1 VSVVRPRTAVTT
13 GAAAV
18 ALVVLAPTAAM
29 ACQTDNG
36 GRQGDRSAN
45 SQRQSGSEQS
55 KESEGASY
63 SNASYKSTGGD
74 EGKRSSGKSSS
85 HDSSTSKSSYDTSE
99 REKADREKADR
110 EKAQHD
116 KSSSTSKTST
126 SNTSDSKTS
135 ESTSSS
141 KTSTSKTSTSKTST
155 SKASSHG
162 GSFGVEYDKNASAD
176 KRHCAISLHT
186 AGYRAG
192 QSGTITFVGEGAT
205 KAGTLLV
212 QHKVLDGKSYRYTC
226 ADLGLSGTPQTEK
239 GWQVKVTVDAD
250 NDNEGATSRVF
261 WIKCLADAASGA
273 EAGTTSGGTTGT
285 ATGVTPNGTVATPLS
300 GTTGGAATG
309 TLGGA
314 GTSTTPATGSG
325 TAQAGA
331 TTPNST
337 FTGGSGSAAL
347 NSTPASATSNR
358 GSALPFAL
366 PFTGLP
372 LAGMLAIAGGILVAG
387 FVALRAGR
395 RRNSEI

>member
-55 KESEGASY
+55 KKSEGASY

-85 HDSSTSKSSYDTSE
+85 HNSSTSKSSYDTSE
-99 REKADREKADR
+99 REKADR

-135 ESTSSS
+135 ESTSS
-141 KTSTSKTSTSKTST
+141 SKTSTSKTST

-285 ATGVTPNGTVATPLS
+285 ATGVTPNGTVAAPLS

-314 GTSTTPATGSG
+314 GTTTAPATGSG